1 MAKLT
6 HEQAAAVRDR
16 LWRTTGYLVR
26 LRERMQ
32 QVGFIHTDRLFR
44 LVVDAEHAMRDLCMA
59 LHYVSCE
66 GGVGQRPDQSP

>member
-1 MAKLT
+1 MSKLT

-32 QVGFIHTDRLFR
+32 QVGFLHTDRLFQFAR
-44 LVVDAEHAMRDLCMA
+44 DAEFAMRDLCMA
-59 LHYVSCE
+59 LHYASCD
-66 GGVGQRPDQSP
+66 GGIGQPRDRTE